1 MLDED
6 KKKKKENEITHPMLD
21 EQKEEEMGI
30 IVPLGT
36 SLLDPSGN

>member
-6 KKKKKENEITHPMLD
+6 QKKENEITNPTLD

-30 IVPLGT
+30 KVPLGT